1 MNRRDFVSTVVA
13 TGLAAPALA
22 AQGQGHG
29 HPRVVDGP
37 LATATVSFGAWP
49 SDPPLDRTD
58 LPPGPPPNVHEQ
70 IPFVTTIKA
79 GGTVNFIIAG
89 VHQLAVYAPG
99 TSLGSIDGTLLQDVP
114 GAPPGF
120 PPVVNDPANRVYRGP
135 FPSLADQDR
144 VEVVHF
150 RTPGTYLAVCVFLPH
165 FLEGM
170 HGWVRVLP

>member
-1 MNRRDFVSTVVA
+1 MKRREFVASVVA

-22 AQGQGHG
+22 SQGHG
-29 HPRVVDGP
+29 SHRPLEGP

-49 SDPPLDRTD
+49 SHPPLDRTN
-58 LPPGPPPNVHEQ
+58 LPPGPPPNLHEQ
-70 IPFVTTIKA
+70 IPYMASIKA

-99 TSLGSIDGTLLQDVP
+99 TALADVNGSLLQEVP

-120 PPVVNDPANRVYRGP
+120 PPVVNDATNRVYRGP

-150 RTPGTYLAVCVFLPH
+150 TTPGTYLTVCVFLPH